1 MAERNCRKGNMRGT
15 KTGECVCKTHFKLPE
30 EGVQFHIITW
40 EGQQRCSFL
49 TATFYASIYTDQQRL
64 IILFPHTLF
73 QTHRQK
79 YRYFLLCFPVFFL
92 TLNLTKKMEKRQKIS
107 YKLWKLAQLYLTGW
121 VKHAVSEQAPLLR
134 ENLLNP
140 PPCSVISAFNRQCWT
155 SRWSA
160 LTVWRQSL

>member
-1 MAERNCRKGNMRGT
+1 MGERNCRKGNMRGT
-15 KTGECVCKTHFKLPE
+15 KTGESVWKTHFKLPE
-30 EGVQFHIITW
+30 EGVQFHVITW

-49 TATFYASIYTDQQRL
+49 MATFYASIYTDQQRL
-64 IILFPHTLF
+64 IILFPTHSFKHIVKSTDTSSFPFLF
-73 QTHRQK
+73 
-79 YRYFLLCFPVFFL
+79 FPHLKFDKE
-92 TLNLTKKMEKRQKIS
+92 NGKKAKKIC
-107 YKLWKLAQLYLTGW
+107 YKLWKLVQLYLTGR

>member
-1 MAERNCRKGNMRGT
+1 MAERDCRKGNMRGT

-49 TATFYASIYTDQQRL
+49 TATFYASVYTDQQRL
-64 IILFPHTLF
+64 IILFPPHTLSNTSSKV
-73 QTHRQK
+73 QILPP
-79 YRYFLLCFPVFFL
+79 LLSCFFL